1 MKYIYLLAVVLLG
14 LCSCQQKKIETKS
27 QYSDEFM
34 SKLEFKTVNKEDL
47 KTRVR
52 EPVLINIT
60 IFSVKIARPS
70 LLCKKGFGFCN
81 FRWFPK
87 GGDVK
92 ITPEMIDSELY
103 KNSFAIL
110 TDENGR
116 QYVELALAEGSR
128 NVDVTRLQPLVVEE
142 TLEGYATID
151 SREEVMKVPAG
162 VYPFDKSIG
171 EFGGYRVYLKQE
183 RLCVH

>member
-1 MKYIYLLAVVLLG
+1 
-14 LCSCQQKKIETKS
+14 
-27 QYSDEFM
+27 
-34 SKLEFKTVNKEDL
+34 
-47 KTRVR
+47 
-52 EPVLINIT
+52 
-60 IFSVKIARPS
+60 
-70 LLCKKGFGFCN
+70 
-81 FRWFPK
+81 
-87 GGDVK
+87 
-92 ITPEMIDSELY
+92 MIDSELY

-183 RLCVH
+183 LLCVH